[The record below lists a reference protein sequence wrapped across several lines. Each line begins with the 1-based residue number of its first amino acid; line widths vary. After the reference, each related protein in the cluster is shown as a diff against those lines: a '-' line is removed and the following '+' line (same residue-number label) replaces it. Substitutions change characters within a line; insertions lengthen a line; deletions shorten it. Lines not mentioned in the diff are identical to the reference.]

1 MKVNTIGSGKIK
13 SNSRFK
19 KTKKSNKDIY
29 LCIGQ
34 NIRSLRTQYKITLEE
49 LAESANINASFMG
62 NIERGQRKPTLYTL
76 EKVANA
82 LNVNL
87 ADIIGYEVISN
98 PLSESELLEI
108 NIRRTIKN
116 KSIIQKKKIYN
127 IIKYI

>member
-1 MKVNTIGSGKIK
+1 MKSTTVGYGKIK
-13 SNSRFK
+13 SNSHFK
-19 KTKKSNKDIY
+19 KVKISNKDIY
-29 LCIGQ
+29 LRIGQ
-34 NIRSLRTQYKITLEE
+34 NIRLLRTQYKMTLEE

-87 ADIIGYEVISN
+87 ADIIGYEAISN
-98 PLSESELLEI
+98 PLPESELLEM
-108 NIRRTIKN
+108 NIKRTIKN
-116 KSIIQKKKIYN
+116 KSITQKKKIYN